1 MQSRLKTV
9 ETTRNPTPAAC
20 AMFHTESGREIQMP
34 QQTVRRSKNWKFSH
48 AAAAMGAFWE
58 RTRKNEARR
67 VERIRQALPT
77 GAGAVVA
84 RVPGTGT
91 RGLLLN

>member
-1 MQSRLKTV
+1 
-9 ETTRNPTPAAC
+9 
-20 AMFHTESGREIQMP
+20 MFHTESGREIEMP

-58 RTRKNEARR
+58 RTRRNEARR
-67 VERIRQALPT
+67 VARIRQALPN

-84 RVPGTGT
+84 TGPGSGP
-91 RGLLLN
+91 RGMLLN